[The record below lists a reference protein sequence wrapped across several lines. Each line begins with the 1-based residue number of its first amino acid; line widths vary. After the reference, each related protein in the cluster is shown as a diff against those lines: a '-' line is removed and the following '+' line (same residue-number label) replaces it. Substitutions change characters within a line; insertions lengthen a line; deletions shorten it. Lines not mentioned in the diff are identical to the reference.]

1 LILGNFVYME
11 GTVSYQI
18 IKGDT
23 TNIEQSKP
31 PNKFI
36 NSPPIL
42 SSINP
47 IIFIIS
53 SIVIIYGLC
62 LIYGLYYS
70 FYG

>member
-1 LILGNFVYME
+1 MCN
-11 GTVSYQI
+11 QI
-18 IKGDT
+18 IEGDT
-23 TNIEQSKP
+23 TNLDNIKRQLSS
-31 PNKFI
+31 NKFI

-47 IIFIIS
+47 TIFIIS